1 MRLVFGLAL
10 LPSSLITLYV
20 AVRTLGLLAAGT
32 PDAFPF
38 LGGLGAALL
47 LWGAARWF
55 WVATGGGAADWAGAA
70 VRRVY
75 VFGHELTHA
84 LAAWSVGAK
93 VHAFHVG
100 EEGGHVDL
108 SHSNAFIALAPYCA
122 PIYTLAVVIG
132 YRLLLWL
139 SPAWAG
145 QTGFLILMGLTLAFH
160 FLLTFE
166 CLWDR
171 KQPDLAAAGGV
182 VFSLALIVLA
192 NGLVVLLV
200 SKSLFP
206 RAVALGEPLRQVA
219 VMSVAFWTWGYHEAH
234 GVGRLMAGARR

>member
-10 LPSSLITLYV
+10 LPSSLITLFI
-20 AVRTLGLLAAGT
+20 AARTLALLAAGA

-38 LGGLGAALL
+38 LGGLGVSLL
-47 LWGAARWF
+47 LWTAARWF
-55 WVATGGGAADWAGAA
+55 LAGAGGAAGWVGVM
-70 VRRVY
+70 VRRLY

-84 LAAWSVGAK
+84 LAAWSIGAK

-122 PIYTLAVVIG
+122 PIYTLLVVVG

-139 SPAWAG
+139 RPGWAG
-145 QTGFLILMGLTLAFH
+145 QTGFLVLMGLTLAFH

-171 KQPDLAAAGGV
+171 KQPDLAAGGGV
-182 VFSLALIVLA
+182 IFSLALIVLA

-200 SKSLFP
+200 AKTLFP
-206 RAVALGEPLRQVA
+206 KSVLLGEPLRQICVLSA
-219 VMSVAFWTWGYHEAH
+219 AFWSWGYREAH